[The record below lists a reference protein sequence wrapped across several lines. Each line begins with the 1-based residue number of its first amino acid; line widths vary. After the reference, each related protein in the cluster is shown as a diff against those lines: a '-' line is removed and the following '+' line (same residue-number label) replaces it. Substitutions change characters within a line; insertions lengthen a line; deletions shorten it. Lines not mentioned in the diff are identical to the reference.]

1 MTPNCSTSFS
11 NAWAIFVLTTAL
23 LSTAVHGENRS
34 YSGILTATPEYIHY
48 SEGYL
53 VVPGTVDLSG
63 LLFSTSDDG
72 FYEAKNRTDGLGDQG
87 NRRNDVPVTD
97 DEAPGRSLQR
107 QLKEST
113 MVRTRHRDAK
123 FLYYM
128 HLIQLFYRVNPSI
141 FLLMFLIFGSTYRR

>member
-1 MTPNCSTSFS
+1 MTTKCSTSFP
-11 NAWAIFVLTTAL
+11 NAWAIFVLTTVL
-23 LSTAVHGENRS
+23 LSIKVHGENRS

-72 FYEAKNRTDGLGDQG
+72 FYEAKNRTDGDQG

-97 DEAPGRSLQR
+97 DGALGRSLQR
-107 QLKEST
+107 QLQEST
-113 MVRTRHRDAK
+113 MVRTRCRDT
-123 FLYYM
+123 
-128 HLIQLFYRVNPSI
+128 R
-141 FLLMFLIFGSTYRR
+141 LLHSMCLL